1 LPNTISSFAGRAQRA
16 RTSPAPARNLRLSA
30 RAGRGPGGLLYTAAH
45 LSLPI
50 GPMRSLVTPIMST
63 PRASAVTPA
72 ATSIEDVQGHADS
85 RQIPINKVGI
95 KDVYHP
101 VRVKDRSRGEQ
112 HTIAN
117 FNMYVAL
124 PHNFKG
130 THMSRF
136 VEVLHRNEREIS
148 VESFRD
154 ILVEMTQKL
163 DAQSG
168 HIEMEFPYFVLKK
181 APVSGVESL
190 MDYHA
195 SLIGEFHGGEPELWL
210 KVTVAATSLCPCSK
224 RISNYGA
231 HNQRSHITIRARVE
245 GHMWLEEL
253 IDIAESQASCE
264 VYGILKRPD
273 EKFVTERA
281 YDNPK
286 FVEDIVRDVA
296 VQLNK
301 DDRVR
306 AYVVEAENFES
317 IHNHSA
323 YALIEKDKDGE

>member
-1 LPNTISSFAGRAQRA
+1 MATLPS
-16 RTSPAPARNLRLSA
+16 
-30 RAGRGPGGLLYTAAH
+30 
-45 LSLPI
+45 
-50 GPMRSLVTPIMST
+50 
-63 PRASAVTPA
+63 SAVAPDTS
-72 ATSIEDVQGHADS
+72 SIEDVQGRADS
-85 RQIPINKVGI
+85 RQLPINKVGI

-101 VRVKDRSRGEQ
+101 VRVKDRSSGEQ

-154 ILVEMTQKL
+154 ILVEMTEKL

-168 HIEMEFPYFVLKK
+168 HIEMDFPYFVMKK
-181 APVSGVESL
+181 APASGVESL
-190 MDYHA
+190 MNYQA
-195 SLIGEFHGGEPELWL
+195 SLIGELHDGKPELWL
-210 KVTVAATSLCPCSK
+210 KVVVAATSLCPCSK
-224 RISNYGA
+224 SISNYGA
-231 HNQRSHITIRARVE
+231 HNQRSHITIKARVE

-253 IDIAESQASCE
+253 IDIAESEASCE
-264 VYGILKRPD
+264 VYGILKRAD

-296 VQLNK
+296 VRLNK
-301 DDRVR
+301 EQRVR

-323 YALIEKDKDGE
+323 YALIEKDKDEVVGL

>member
-1 LPNTISSFAGRAQRA
+1 
-16 RTSPAPARNLRLSA
+16 
-30 RAGRGPGGLLYTAAH
+30 
-45 LSLPI
+45 
-50 GPMRSLVTPIMST
+50 MST
-63 PRASAVTPA
+63 LPKSVASPPP
-72 ATSIEDVQGHADS
+72 TSIEDVQARADS
-85 RQIPINKVGI
+85 RRIPINKVGI

-101 VRVKDRSRGEQ
+101 VRVKDRASGEQ

-136 VEVLHRNEREIS
+136 VELLHGNEREIS

-154 ILVEMTQKL
+154 ILVQMTEKL
-163 DAQSG
+163 NAETG
-168 HIEMEFPYFVLKK
+168 HIEMEFPFFVMKK

-190 MDYHA
+190 MNYQA
-195 SLIGEFHGGEPELWL
+195 SLIGELHNGVSELWL
-210 KVTVAATSLCPCSK
+210 KVVVAATSLCPCSK
-224 RISNYGA
+224 DISKYGA
-231 HNQRSHITIRARVE
+231 HNQRSHITIKARVD

-253 IDIAESQASCE
+253 IDIAESEASCE
-264 VYGILKRPD
+264 VFGILKRAD
-273 EKFVTERA
+273 EKHVTERA
-281 YDNPK
+281 YENPK

-296 VQLNK
+296 VRMNNEE
-301 DDRVR
+301 RVR

-323 YALIEKDKDGE
+323 YALIENDKDEAVA

>member
-1 LPNTISSFAGRAQRA
+1 MATLPSNAVPPA
-16 RTSPAPARNLRLSA
+16 SP
-30 RAGRGPGGLLYTAAH
+30 
-45 LSLPI
+45 
-50 GPMRSLVTPIMST
+50 
-63 PRASAVTPA
+63 
-72 ATSIEDVQGHADS
+72 IEDVQGRADS
-85 RQIPINKVGI
+85 RQLPINKVGI

-101 VRVKDRSRGEQ
+101 VRVKDRSSGEQ

-154 ILVEMTQKL
+154 ILVEMTEKL

-168 HIEMEFPYFVLKK
+168 HIEMDFPYFVMKK
-181 APVSGVESL
+181 APASGVESL
-190 MDYHA
+190 MDYKA
-195 SLIGEFHGGEPELWL
+195 SLIGELHHGKPELWL
-210 KVTVAATSLCPCSK
+210 KVVVAATSLCPCSK
-224 RISNYGA
+224 SISNYGA
-231 HNQRSHITIRARVE
+231 HNQRSHITIKARVD

-253 IDIAESQASCE
+253 IDIAESEASCE
-264 VYGILKRPD
+264 VYGILKRAD
-273 EKFVTERA
+273 EKYVTERA

-296 VQLNK
+296 VRLNK
-301 DDRVR
+301 EERVR

-323 YALIEKDKDGE
+323 YALIENDKESGL

>member
-1 LPNTISSFAGRAQRA
+1 
-16 RTSPAPARNLRLSA
+16 
-30 RAGRGPGGLLYTAAH
+30 
-45 LSLPI
+45 
-50 GPMRSLVTPIMST
+50 MST
-63 PRASAVTPA
+63 LPKSVASPPP
-72 ATSIEDVQGHADS
+72 TSIEDVQARADS
-85 RQIPINKVGI
+85 RRIPINKVGI

-101 VRVKDRSRGEQ
+101 VRVKDRSSGEQ

-136 VEVLHRNEREIS
+136 VELLHGNEREIS

-154 ILVEMTQKL
+154 ILAQMTEKL
-163 DAQSG
+163 NAQTG
-168 HIEMEFPYFVLKK
+168 HIEMEFPFFVMKK

-190 MDYHA
+190 MNYQA
-195 SLIGEFHGGEPELWL
+195 SLIGELHNGVSELWL
-210 KVTVAATSLCPCSK
+210 KVVVAATSLCPCSK
-224 RISNYGA
+224 DISKYGA
-231 HNQRSHITIRARVE
+231 HNQRSHITIKAKVD

-253 IDIAESQASCE
+253 IDIAESEASCE
-264 VYGILKRPD
+264 VFGILKRAD
-273 EKFVTERA
+273 EKHVTERA
-281 YDNPK
+281 YENPK

-296 VQLNK
+296 VRMNNEA
-301 DDRVR
+301 RVR

-323 YALIEKDKDGE
+323 YALIENDKDEAVG

>member
-1 LPNTISSFAGRAQRA
+1 
-16 RTSPAPARNLRLSA
+16 
-30 RAGRGPGGLLYTAAH
+30 
-45 LSLPI
+45 
-50 GPMRSLVTPIMST
+50 MST
-63 PRASAVTPA
+63 LPKSVA
-72 ATSIEDVQGHADS
+72 APTSIEDVQARADS
-85 RQIPINKVGI
+85 RRIPINKVGI

-101 VRVKDRSRGEQ
+101 VRVKDRSAGEQ

-136 VEVLHRNEREIS
+136 VELLHGNEREIS

-154 ILVEMTQKL
+154 ILAQMTQKL
-163 DAQSG
+163 NAQTG
-168 HIEMEFPYFVLKK
+168 HIEMAFPFFVMKK

-190 MDYHA
+190 MNYQA
-195 SLIGEFHGGEPELWL
+195 SLIGELHNGVSELWL
-210 KVTVAATSLCPCSK
+210 KVVVAATSLCPCSK
-224 RISNYGA
+224 DISKYGA
-231 HNQRSHITIRARVE
+231 HNQRSHITIKAKVD

-253 IDIAESQASCE
+253 IDIAESEASCE
-264 VYGILKRPD
+264 VYGILKRAD
-273 EKFVTERA
+273 EKHVTERA
-281 YDNPK
+281 YENPK

-296 VQLNK
+296 VRMNNEE
-301 DDRVR
+301 RVR

-323 YALIEKDKDGE
+323 YALIENDKDEVVGL